1 MNKIVSVLI
10 ALAFVVCA
18 GLASCPFSVRY
29 NVNWDTSVYG
39 WRINDDVQPLIEVV
53 GGQVSIFNVSNGGGG
68 EFFLSSGM
76 DCEDT
81 VFALG
86 RKDNVTN
93 NGCTPPCTVAF
104 NLTTG
109 HYFYCSSSFR
119 DINGYLHVVEC
130 SNVNQYHCDSVIG
143 CGWSSSSKK
152 CRACHEISSED
163 SCKGYSGCKWCP
175 GDEVCLHK
183 NSNACR
189 AQRELERSVA
199 SWVWLLI
206 ALIALVLLLA
216 VFLTLFLA
224 ERGFKKRWSA
234 MSKMDKDFAEV
245 GKGAND
251 GLSAT
256 D

>member
-1 MNKIVSVLI
+1 
-10 ALAFVVCA
+10 
-18 GLASCPFSVRY
+18 
-29 NVNWDTSVYG
+29 
-39 WRINDDVQPLIEVV
+39 
-53 GGQVSIFNVSNGGGG
+53 
-68 EFFLSSGM
+68 
-76 DCEDT
+76 
-81 VFALG
+81 
-86 RKDNVTN
+86 
-93 NGCTPPCTVAF
+93 
-104 NLTTG
+104 
-109 HYFYCSSSFR
+109 
-119 DINGYLHVVEC
+119 
-130 SNVNQYHCDSVIG
+130 
-143 CGWSSSSKK
+143 
-152 CRACHEISSED
+152 
-163 SCKGYSGCKWCP
+163 
-175 GDEVCLHK
+175 VCLHK